1 MSPPCGRWRRA
12 CGLATLAL
20 ASAASLSCA
29 AESGWIRGDRV
40 CEASDPPRICFD
52 ADPDAPLSL
61 SFADV
66 RLTPGECAFAP
77 DGTRGGSIRVALED
91 GETGR
96 VDRRRV
102 WVRRAATTHVSLHA
116 DDTRVDRSRCAR
128 ER

>member
-1 MSPPCGRWRRA
+1 VNRRL
-12 CGLATLAL
+12 GLVLVLATTQLA
-20 ASAASLSCA
+20 CA
-29 AESGWIRGDRV
+29 AKSGWTRGDRV

-61 SFADV
+61 SVADL

-77 DGTRGGSIRVALED
+77 DGARGGSIRVAVED

-96 VDRRRV
+96 VDHRRV
-102 WVRRAATTHVSLHA
+102 WVRRAATTHVTVDDH
-116 DDTRVDRSRCAR
+116 DTRIDRSRCTR

>member
-1 MSPPCGRWRRA
+1 VNRRVV
-12 CGLATLAL
+12 LAL
-20 ASAASLSCA
+20 FVTLLGCA
-29 AESGWIRGDRV
+29 AKSGWARGDRV
-40 CEASDPPRICFD
+40 CEADDPPRICFD

-61 SFADV
+61 SVADV

-96 VDRRRV
+96 VDPRRV
-102 WVRRAATTHVSLHA
+102 WVRRAATTHVTVDS
-116 DDTRVDRSRCAR
+116 DDARVDRTRCAS